1 MKTLIENFN
10 SAQKVTM
17 VVFAIVTLAMAYAY
31 ATGQLTDF
39 SFTATGVA
47 R

>member
-1 MKTLIENFN
+1 METLKEFN
-10 SAQKVTM
+10 IAQKLTIVAAGI
-17 VVFAIVTLAMAYAY
+17 VFLAMAYAY

-39 SFTATGVA
+39 SFTSTGVT